1 MADDLIS
8 KKAEKAFEKIKD
20 QMAWN
25 RMDTLLKKHKT
36 RLKDEIKKGS
46 STKKAQGLQGGGSAQ
61 RGFGRAFLKGGKV

>member
-8 KKAEKAFEKIKD
+8 KKAEKAFKKIKD

-36 RLKDEIKKGS
+36 RLKDEIK
-46 STKKAQGLQGGGSAQ
+46 
-61 RGFGRAFLKGGKV
+61 